1 MRFVLSFLLCIIL
14 ISGVQASALS
24 PFFSPTPFSNK
35 DISFQRQNNNPSAD
49 NFIDAVNQHWTGIVH
64 YLS

>member
-1 MRFVLSFLLCIIL
+1 MIL
-14 ISGVQASALS
+14 ISGVQAWALS
-24 PFFSPTPFSNK
+24 PFFSPTPLFNK
-35 DISFQRQNNNPSAD
+35 DISFQRQNNSPSAD

>member
-1 MRFVLSFLLCIIL
+1 MIL
-14 ISGVQASALS
+14 ISGVQASDLF
-24 PFFSPTPFSNK
+24 PFFSPTPLFNK

-49 NFIDAVNQHWTGIVH
+49 NFINAVNQHWTGIVR